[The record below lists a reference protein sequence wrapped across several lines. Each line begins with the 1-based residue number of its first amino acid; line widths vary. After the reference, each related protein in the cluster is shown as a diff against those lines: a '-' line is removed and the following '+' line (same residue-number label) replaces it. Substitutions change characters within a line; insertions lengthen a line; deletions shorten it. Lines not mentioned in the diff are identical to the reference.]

1 MRYVREKLIKG
12 KRVSLSVLLMVDK
25 VAMSKH
31 LKERLQSPKIAKW
44 QLVDKKYTSNNLMSG
59 PQQLSHRHY
68 CQADKIKL

>member
-1 MRYVREKLIKG
+1 
-12 KRVSLSVLLMVDK
+12 MVDK